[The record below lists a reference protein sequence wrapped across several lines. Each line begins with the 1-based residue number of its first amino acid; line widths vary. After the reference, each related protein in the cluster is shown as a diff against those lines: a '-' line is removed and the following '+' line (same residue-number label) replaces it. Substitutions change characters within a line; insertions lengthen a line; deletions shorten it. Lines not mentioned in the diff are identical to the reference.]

1 MKPSTK
7 LVRKFIKMELETGKY
22 GPGRLVKIY
31 NEKSTAAGSNDH
43 RVGIM
48 LTERVDVKRLADKMR
63 EEAAWQ
69 FKSVRA
75 TDGWERGNNS
85 NTNGVYHYIR
95 VVA

>member
-1 MKPSTK
+1 MKPATK
-7 LVRKFIKMELETGKY
+7 LVRKFVKMELATGKY
-22 GPGRLVKIY
+22 GPGDLVKIY
-31 NEKSTAAGSNDH
+31 NEKAVDGSS

-48 LTERVDVKRLADKMR
+48 FTERVDVKRLADKMR

-75 TDGWERGNNS
+75 TDGWEKGKNS
-85 NTNGVYHYIR
+85 DTNGVYHYIR